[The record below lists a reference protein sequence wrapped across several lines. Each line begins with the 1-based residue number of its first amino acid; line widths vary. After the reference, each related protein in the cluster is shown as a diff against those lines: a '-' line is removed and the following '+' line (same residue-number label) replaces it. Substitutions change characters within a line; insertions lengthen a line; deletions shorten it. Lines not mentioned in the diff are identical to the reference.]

1 MAAEGRGGGAMK
13 RTGAQGSARP
23 RTLVWRVALAVHLLF
38 LLVLVCF
45 YAEYVERMCSSS
57 SAFILSWSFLASLC
71 VLVVSLLIV
80 VGGFYWF
87 TSRHLKRQ
95 GLRLSMKRAKR
106 TSRLSSCLV
115 VLVLVFSYLLP
126 GDRLSSLAR
135 TRLSAILVGLV
146 VVPFVW
152 WMAPKLVE
160 RRGAGHRTV

>member
-1 MAAEGRGGGAMK
+1 MK
-13 RTGAQGSARP
+13 RTGAQGSVRP
-23 RTLVWRVALAVHLLF
+23 RTLVWRVALAIYLLS

-45 YAEYVERMCSSS
+45 CAEFYEERMRSSS

-71 VLVVSLLIV
+71 VFLVSLLIV
-80 VGGFYWF
+80 VGSFYWF
-87 TSRHLKRQ
+87 ASRHLKRE

-106 TSRLSSCLV
+106 TSRLFSCLV

-126 GDRLSSLAR
+126 GERLSSLSR

-152 WMAPKLVE
+152 WMAPRLVE